1 MKTGFG
7 AQGVEGA
14 PKPQLSKMGLPLS
27 ILLATTNRGK
37 IAELTALL
45 RDLPLELLPLSTVL
59 PDLPPIIEDGATFED
74 NALIK
79 ARTAGDAAM
88 MVTIAEDAGLEVD
101 ALGGRPGVRSARF
114 AKEGATDAENNAEL
128 LGALA
133 EVEDDQ
139 RTARFRCVIV
149 LRDPWNEKQP
159 EILAEGRCE
168 GVIARQARG
177 TGGFG
182 YDPLFIVSAEGRTMA
197 ELSDDEKNTKSHR
210 ARAVQQL
217 RPAIEAL
224 IEARLSTVGRVV
236 GSK

>member
-1 MKTGFG
+1 MNTGFG
-7 AQGVEGA
+7 AQSAEGDS
-14 PKPQLSKMGLPLS
+14 KPQLSKMGLPLS

-45 RDLPLELLPLSTVL
+45 SDLPIKLFPLSAVL
-59 PDLPPIIEDGATFED
+59 PDLPPIIEDGSTF
-74 NALIK
+74 
-79 ARTAGDAAM
+79 
-88 MVTIAEDAGLEVD
+88 EVD

-133 EVEDDQ
+133 EVEDGQ

-149 LRDPWNEKQP
+149 LRDPWNEAQP

-177 TGGFG
+177 NGGFG
-182 YDPLFIVSAEGRTMA
+182 YDPLFIVAGEGRTMA
-197 ELSDDEKNTKSHR
+197 ELTDDEKNTKSHR
-210 ARAVQQL
+210 ARAVKQL

-224 IEARLSTVGRVV
+224 IESRLSTVGRVV

>member
-1 MKTGFG
+1 MS
-7 AQGVEGA
+7 
-14 PKPQLSKMGLPLS
+14 LGLPLS

-37 IAELTALL
+37 ISELTALL
-45 RDLPLELLPLSTVL
+45 RDLPIELVPMSKVL

-101 ALGGRPGVRSARF
+101 AIGGRPGVRSARF

-128 LGALA
+128 LAALA

-159 EILAEGRCE
+159 EILGEGRCE

-182 YDPLFIVSAEGRTMA
+182 YDPLFLVAGEGRTMA
-197 ELSDDEKNTKSHR
+197 ELSDEEKNTKSHR
-210 ARAVQQL
+210 ARAVLQI
-217 RPAIEAL
+217 RPALEAL
-224 IEARLSTVGRVV
+224 IESRLSSVARVV
-236 GSK
+236 SSK

>member
-1 MKTGFG
+1 M
-7 AQGVEGA
+7 
-14 PKPQLSKMGLPLS
+14 SMGLPLS

-37 IAELTALL
+37 IAELKALL
-45 RDLPLELLPLSTVL
+45 SDLPIELLLMSNVL
-59 PDLPPIIEDGATFED
+59 PDFPPIIEDGATFED

-128 LGALA
+128 LAAMA

-149 LRDPWNEKQP
+149 LRDPWNETQP

-182 YDPLFIVSAEGRTMA
+182 YDPLFIVKDEGHTMA
-197 ELSDDEKNTKSHR
+197 ELGDDEKNTKSHR
-210 ARAVQQL
+210 ARAVQKL
-217 RPAIEAL
+217 RPALEAL
-224 IEARLSTVGRVV
+224 IEARLSTVARVV
-236 GSK
+236 SSK

>member
-1 MKTGFG
+1 MN
-7 AQGVEGA
+7 
-14 PKPQLSKMGLPLS
+14 MGLPLQ

-37 IAELTALL
+37 IVELKALL
-45 RDLPLELLPLSTVL
+45 ADLPIELLPMSTVL

-101 ALGGRPGVRSARF
+101 AIGGRPGVRSARF

-128 LGALA
+128 LAALA

-149 LRDPWNEKQP
+149 LRDPWNEMRP

-177 TGGFG
+177 AGGFG
-182 YDPLFIVSAEGRTMA
+182 YDPLFIVAGEGRTMA

-210 ARAVQQL
+210 ARAVQKL
-217 RPAIEAL
+217 RPAIKAL
-224 IEARLSTVGRVV
+224 IDLRLSAVARVI

>member
-1 MKTGFG
+1 MSM
-7 AQGVEGA
+7 A
-14 PKPQLSKMGLPLS
+14 LPLAV
-27 ILLATTNRGK
+27 LLATTNRGK
-37 IAELTALL
+37 IAELKALL
-45 RDLPLELLPLSTVL
+45 ADLPLELLQLSAVL
-59 PDLPPIIEDGATFED
+59 PDFPPIIEDGATFEE

-128 LGALA
+128 LDSLA

-149 LRDPWNEKQP
+149 LRDPWNETQP
-159 EILAEGRCE
+159 EILADGRCE

-177 TGGFG
+177 AGGFG
-182 YDPLFIVSAEGRTMA
+182 YDPLFIVAGEGRTMA
-197 ELSDDEKNTKSHR
+197 ELTDEEKNTKSHR
-210 ARAVQQL
+210 ARAVHGL
-217 RPAIEAL
+217 RPALEAL
-224 IEARLSTVGRVV
+224 IESRFKMVAHVV

>member
-1 MKTGFG
+1 MN
-7 AQGVEGA
+7 
-14 PKPQLSKMGLPLS
+14 MGLPLS
-27 ILLATTNRGK
+27 VLLATTNRGK

-45 RDLPLELLPLSTVL
+45 ADLPLELFPLSKVL
-59 PDLPPIIEDGATFED
+59 PDFPPIIEDGATFEE

-79 ARTAGDAAM
+79 ARAACDAAM

-128 LGALA
+128 LASLA

-149 LRDPWNEKQP
+149 LRDPWNEHRP

-168 GVIARQARG
+168 GAIARQARG

-182 YDPLFIVSAEGRTMA
+182 YDPLFIVAGDGRTMA
-197 ELSDDEKNTKSHR
+197 ELPEEEKNKKSHR
-210 ARAVQQL
+210 ARAVQAL
-217 RPAIEAL
+217 RPALEAL
-224 IEARLSTVGRVV
+224 IDARLSSMAHVV
-236 GSK
+236 GAK

>member
-1 MKTGFG
+1 VDGDM
-7 AQGVEGA
+7 
-14 PKPQLSKMGLPLS
+14 SIGLPLS

-37 IAELTALL
+37 ISELTALL
-45 RDLPLELLPLSTVL
+45 AELPVRLLPMSTVL
-59 PDLPPIIEDGATFED
+59 PDFPPIIEDGATFED

-128 LGALA
+128 LESLM
-133 EVEDDQ
+133 EIEDDQ

-149 LRDPWNEKQP
+149 LRDPWNEAKP

-168 GVIARQARG
+168 GTIARQARG

-182 YDPLFIVSAEGRTMA
+182 YDPLFIVTGDGRTMA
-197 ELSDDEKNTKSHR
+197 ELPDEEKNKRSHR
-210 ARAVQQL
+210 ARAVQAL
-217 RPAIEAL
+217 RPALEAL
-224 IEARLSTVGRVV
+224 IEARLSSMAQVV